1 MDEDEFLTPEQIE
14 EILNTKYVFDYCVYF
29 DKDTGSILAISNEP
43 LPYENFIQIEFKE
56 IERFFNNKDNFIN
69 FKISF
74 DQDGSVKFVNKNYSE
89 LNFKSNI
96 VETIRL
102 NENDN
107 ILTVEWSKQGWKFIM
122 NEQFLQH
129 PRAKSLNARLFFYIT
144 TDNNIN
150 FLIRHIEI
158 QLKNLISNGYVDV
171 PFTSEKE
178 KTIENILMFTLPFFE
193 SYGMR
198 INHD

>member
-14 EILNTKYVFDYCVYF
+14 EILNTKYVFDYYVYF
-29 DKDTGSILAISNEP
+29 DKDTGNIIAISNEE
-43 LPYENFIQIEFKE
+43 LFYENFVQVDFKE

-69 FKISF
+69 FKITF
-74 DQDGSVKFVNKNYSE
+74 DQDGAVKFVNKNQSE

-107 ILTVEWSKQGWKFIM
+107 ILTVEWSKQGWTFIM
-122 NEQFLQH
+122 NEKFLQH
-129 PRAKSLNARLFFYIT
+129 SRAKSLGAKLFFYIT

-150 FLIRHIEI
+150 FLIRQIEI
-158 QLKNLISNGYVDV
+158 QLRTLINNGYVFV

-178 KTIENILMFTLPFFE
+178 NNIENISMFTLPFFE
-193 SYGMR
+193 SYGMK
-198 INHD
+198 IKHD

>member
-1 MDEDEFLTPEQIE
+1 MDEDEFLTPEQLD
-14 EILNTKYVFDYCVYF
+14 EILNTKYVFDYYVYF
-29 DKDTGSILAISNEP
+29 EKDTGHIIALSNEK
-43 LPYENFIQIEFKE
+43 LVYENFIQIDFKE
-56 IERFFNNKDNFIN
+56 IEQFFNNKENFIN
-69 FKISF
+69 FKITF
-74 DQDGSVKFVNKNYSE
+74 DQDGSVKFVNRNQSE

-107 ILTVEWSKQGWKFIM
+107 ILTVEWSPEGWKFIM
-122 NEQFLQH
+122 NDRFLQH
-129 PRAKSLNARLFFYIT
+129 PRAKSLNAKLFFYIT

-150 FLIRHIEI
+150 FLIRQIEV
-158 QLKNLISNGYVDV
+158 QLKTLIGNGHIIV

-178 KTIENILMFTLPFFE
+178 KTIENISMFTLPFFE

-198 INHD
+198 IKHD

>member
-14 EILNTKYVFDYCVYF
+14 EILNTKYVFDYYVYF
-29 DKDTGSILAISNEP
+29 DKDTGSIIAISNEK
-43 LPYENFIQIEFKE
+43 LMYENFIQIDFKE
-56 IERFFNNKDNFIN
+56 IERFFNNKENFIN
-69 FKISF
+69 FKITF
-74 DQDGSVKFVNKNYSE
+74 DQDGSVKFVNKNQSE

-107 ILTVEWSKQGWKFIM
+107 ILTVEWSPQGWKFIM
-122 NEQFLQH
+122 NDRFLQH
-129 PRAKSLNARLFFYIT
+129 PRAKSLNAKLFFYIT

-150 FLIRHIEI
+150 FLIRQIEI
-158 QLKNLISNGYVDV
+158 QLKTLISNGNLIV

-178 KTIENILMFTLPFFE
+178 KNIENISMFTLPFFE
-193 SYGMR
+193 SYGMK
-198 INHD
+198 INYD

>member
-14 EILNTKYVFDYCVYF
+14 EILNTKYVFDYYVYF
-29 DKDTGSILAISNEP
+29 DKDTGNIIAISNEE
-43 LPYENFIQIEFKE
+43 LFYENFVQVDFKE

-69 FKISF
+69 FKITF
-74 DQDGSVKFVNKNYSE
+74 DQDGTVKFVNKNQSE

-107 ILTVEWSKQGWKFIM
+107 ILTVEWSKQGWTFIM
-122 NEQFLQH
+122 NEKFLQH
-129 PRAKSLNARLFFYIT
+129 SRAKSLGAKLFFYIT

-150 FLIRHIEI
+150 FLIRQIEI
-158 QLKNLISNGYVDV
+158 QLRTLINNGYVFV

-178 KTIENILMFTLPFFE
+178 NNIENISMFTLPFFE
-193 SYGMR
+193 SYGMK
-198 INHD
+198 IKHD